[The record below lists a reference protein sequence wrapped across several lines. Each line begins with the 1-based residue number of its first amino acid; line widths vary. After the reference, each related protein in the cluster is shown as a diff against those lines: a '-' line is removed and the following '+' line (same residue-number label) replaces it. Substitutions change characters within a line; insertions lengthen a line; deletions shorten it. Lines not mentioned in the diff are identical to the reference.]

1 MNKIIAIGTDIGG
14 SHITSAAVDLR
25 SGKVLKD
32 TVAEREVNNKGQAP
46 AIIKEWT
53 DSLKSTLSR
62 VTAGEIMGIGFAMP
76 SPFDYVKGISYI
88 RGVEKYENLYGVNV
102 REAIL
107 ESLNTNDLDIR
118 FINDAS
124 AFAVGE
130 TWAGEAKGYSKS
142 VSITFGTGFGSAFI
156 SGKIPVVDGD
166 EVPEHGCIFH
176 IPYRE
181 GIADDYFSTRWF
193 LRRYKEIRV
202 EELSG
207 VKDLVKRVSDD
218 EVARD
223 LFHEFG
229 DNAAAFLAPWLNRF
243 KAEILVIGGNIS
255 YAWNLF
261 GEVFIQRLKKEGC
274 NCKVSLSKLKEEA
287 AIAGSAYL
295 FNEEFWEAVQHA
307 LPLM

>member
-1 MNKIIAIGTDIGG
+1 MNIAIGADIGG
-14 SHITSAAVDLR
+14 SHITSAAVDLL
-25 SGKVLKD
+25 SGRVLKD
-32 TVAEREVNNKGQAP
+32 SISERPVDNKDLAS

-53 DSLKSTLSR
+53 DSLKSTLSK
-62 VTAGEIMGIGFAMP
+62 VSAKEISGIGFAMP

-88 RGVEKYENLYGVNV
+88 HGVEKYENLYGVNI

-107 ESLNTNDLDIR
+107 ENLNTNNLDVR

-130 TWAGEAKGYSKS
+130 ASAGEAKGYSRS
-142 VSITFGTGFGSAFI
+142 VSVTFGTGFGSAFI
-156 SGKIPVVDGD
+156 SGRIPVVDTD
-166 EVPEHGCIFH
+166 EVPKYGCVFH
-176 IPYRE
+176 IPYRD

-193 LRRYKEIRV
+193 LRRYKEITG

-207 VKDLVKRVSDD
+207 VKELVERVNHDKI
-218 EVARD
+218 AAN

-229 DNAAAFLAPWLNRF
+229 NNAAEFLAPWLKRF
-243 KAEILVIGGNIS
+243 GAEILVIGGNIS

-261 GEVFIQRLKKEGC
+261 GDVFSERLNLEGC
-274 NCKVSLSKLKEEA
+274 NCKVALSKLKEEA

-295 FNEEFWEAVQHA
+295 FNEEFWHAVQNV